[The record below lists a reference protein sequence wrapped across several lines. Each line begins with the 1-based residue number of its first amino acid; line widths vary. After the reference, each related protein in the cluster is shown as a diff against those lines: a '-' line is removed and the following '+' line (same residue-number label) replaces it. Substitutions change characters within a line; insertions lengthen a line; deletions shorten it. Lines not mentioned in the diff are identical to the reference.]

1 MGSTSIGTEIPLI
14 TVTSYQSDGVPG
26 LSIVASNWVAGGF
39 PPIPAGQV
47 MLALQSPV
55 AHAGMLGLHA
65 ATTHWPLTL
74 EAHSHALLQQALLGL
89 PMSDNGQLPPPG
101 VQAPSNFESGHP
113 ERPKIAP
120 LHCIACAV
128 ELAAGVGA
136 GRQSLAVFAPLLGAF
151 NSILP
156 ALGFGKLLKQ

>member
-1 MGSTSIGTEIPLI
+1 
-14 TVTSYQSDGVPG
+14 VPG

-65 ATTHWPLTL
+65 AAVHFPLALVAHWQ
-74 EAHSHALLQQALLGL
+74 ALLQQALLGL
-89 PMSDNGQLPPPG
+89 PTSDNGQLPPPG
-101 VQAPSNFESGHP
+101 VHAPSNFESGHP

-120 LHCIACAV
+120 LHCMACAV
-128 ELAAGVGA
+128 GLAAGVGA
-136 GRQSLAVFAPLLGAF
+136 GRQSIAVLAPLPGAF

-156 ALGFGKLLKQ
+156 ALGLGKPLKQ